1 MAIFVLSDAQVTVNT
16 ISLGTYVNNVVLNA
30 ERDSVEVTAMG
41 GAASANAHVFTGGLQ
56 NNSATINFFNDEAA
70 AKTVETLYSALGSGA
85 SVLILKN
92 SSTGTT
98 FTLTNCFLQTTNPI
112 NGATG
117 DLSQQSVTFTGG
129 TLVKS

>member
-1 MAIFVLSDAQVTVNT
+1 MAIFVLSDALVTLNT
-16 ISLGTYVNNVVLNA
+16 IVLGSYVNNVTLNA

-56 NNSATINFFNDEAA
+56 NNSATINFYNDEVA
-70 AKTVETLYSALGSGA
+70 AKTVETLFSALGSGA

-92 SSTGTT
+92 SASGLT

>member
-56 NNSATINFFNDEAA
+56 NNSATINFYNDEVA
-70 AKTVETLYSALGSGA
+70 AKTVETLFSALGSGA

-92 SSTGTT
+92 SSSGLT

>member
-56 NNSATINFFNDEAA
+56 NNSATINFYNDEVA

-92 SSTGTT
+92 SSTGLT

>member
-56 NNSATINFFNDEAA
+56 NNSATINFYNDEVA

-92 SSTGTT
+92 SASGVT

>member
-1 MAIFVLSDAQVTVNT
+1 MAIFVLSDASVTVNT

-56 NNSATINFFNDEAA
+56 NNSATINFYNDEVA

-92 SSTGTT
+92 SSTGLT

>member
-1 MAIFVLSDAQVTVNT
+1 MAIFVLSDASVTVNT

-56 NNSATINFFNDEAA
+56 NNSATINFYNDEAA
-70 AKTVETLYSALGSGA
+70 TKTVETLFSALGSGA

>member
-1 MAIFVLSDAQVTVNT
+1 MAIFVLSDASVTVNT

-98 FTLTNCFLQTTNPI
+98 FTLSNCFLQTTNPI

>member
-1 MAIFVLSDAQVTVNT
+1 MAIFVLSDALVTLNT
-16 ISLGTYVNNVVLNA
+16 IVLGGYVNNITLNA
-30 ERDSVEVTAMG
+30 ERDSVEVTTMG
-41 GAASANAHVFTGGLQ
+41 GAASANGHIFTGGLQ

-70 AKTVETLYSALGSGA
+70 AKTIETLFSALGAGSNTL
-85 SVLILKN
+85 VLKN
-92 SSTGTT
+92 VTGGTT
-98 FTLTNCFLQTTNPI
+98 FTLSNCYLQTTNPI